1 MAYIN
6 KIQTPANNTY
16 DIHASGIPYAQV
28 DDTSTATDFTATVPG
43 ITSLEDGTCV
53 LLKNGQVT
61 SASGFTININ
71 GLGDKPCY
79 NNLTTG
85 YGTTAPTRDTTIFNI
100 NYTMLFIYSSDIVD
114 GGGWI
119 CYRGY
124 DANTNTIGYQLRTN
138 SGNLEASDTGYKYRL
153 WFTSADGKKWVPANT
168 STATNATTTRTMNTR
183 PINPFGPIVYNS
195 TNGTTNAGARP
206 AVTTLW
212 QQYTLTIGYSYVVS
226 LTAWDPVYVQCTPQ
240 TNGSA
245 VMNAIVKALPTSDDG
260 KIYIYLG
267 IAYSTTAME
276 LRTEH
281 PVFYHDGNGIKL
293 WTGTKIPSKTSDLT
307 NDSGFITSA
316 DVPEGSVASTTTP
329 KMDGTAAVGTE
340 TAFARGDHVHP
351 TDTSRASTATFST
364 SANGL
369 VPKPNSAATNSYL
382 NSSGTW
388 TTPPN
393 TTYALATTAANGLL
407 SNQMYSLLEN
417 NAIGADES
425 SIDGINAVNGYQIH
439 LSLANL
445 QGDDYI
451 LEDYATIPSAT
462 TATYGVVK
470 PNGTAS
476 YYLNGTGGWTKPP
489 NTQYGLATT
498 GASGLMSATDKQK
511 LNACSTV
518 DNNSTY
524 SLIQDT
530 FDKCKLIWTDNGGT
544 PSTFTIPDTT
554 YYTYNEQDHYN
565 LVDSNG
571 NTVGTWD
578 KEFTDLWAYKNTNNE
593 YLLANPDYA
602 VSMLQN
608 MYIMGKKISGGTLK
622 ICNNFDLGFFNQ
634 IAYFT
639 SGGMTSQTTG
649 YIDAVSMTDDQT
661 MHLYRINLDVSD
673 MPSIGSTVTRTDI
686 PNTTYST
693 FSTSS
698 DGLVP
703 HPSAASTASLL
714 NSSGTWTAL
723 PSSVSEFTN
732 DAGYITGMTI
742 LSYGQSTFQDFLNA
756 YKANKVV
763 YARASTNANPAS
775 GSQNRLAF
783 MACVNNAT
791 TPSCVEFQ
799 YYRSVSSHTST
810 QQGDQVFV
818 YTLKNTGW
826 TVTTREASVKVVAGS
841 NMVST
846 YSNNTITLN
855 VNTFSTSANGLVP
868 KPSSAS
874 TNSYLNSCGTWT
886 SPSSL
891 PSVSASD
898 NGKVLT
904 VVNGA
909 WAAASL
915 PVYQGGIRQ

>member
-1 MAYIN
+1 MAIIS
-6 KIQTPANNTY
+6 KITPPSGNEY
-16 DIHASGIPYAQV
+16 DIRASAIPSGEV
-28 DDTSTATDFTATVPG
+28 DSTSTSTVFTATVPG
-43 ITSLEDGTCV
+43 VTELTEGVCV
-53 LLKNGQVT
+53 FLRNGVVT
-61 SASGFTININ
+61 SASGFTLDVN
-71 GLGDKPCY
+71 GLGAKPCY
-79 NNLTTG
+79 SNLATG
-85 YGTTAPTRDTTIFNI
+85 NEGTPTAATRDTTIFNI
-100 NYTMLFIYSSDIVD
+100 NYTMLFVYTELIYGVT
-114 GGGWI
+114 GGAWI

-124 DANTNTIGYQLRTN
+124 DANTNTIGYQIRTN
-138 SGNLEASDTGYKYRL
+138 SSTLPASDKFYRYRL
-153 WFTSADGKKWVPANT
+153 LFTSANGTKWVPANT
-168 STATNATTTRTMNTR
+168 STSTDATAKRTTNTR
-183 PINPFGPIVYNS
+183 PIDPFGPIVYYGS
-195 TNGTTNAGARP
+195 TTVINAGSNP
-206 AVTTLW
+206 GVAVIW
-212 QQYTLTIGYSYVVS
+212 QQYTFALGYSFNS
-226 LTAWDPVYVQCTPQ
+226 KGSALTLSYPAPVYLRCAPQ
-240 TNGSA
+240 ADGSA
-245 VMNAIVKALPTSDDG
+245 VMEYFTQSLPTTDDG
-260 KIYIYLG
+260 KIYIFLG
-267 IAYSTTAME
+267 RAYSATAME
-276 LRTEH
+276 LTIDH
-281 PVFYHDGNGIKL
+281 PVYYHNGTGIRV
-293 WTGTKIPSKTSDLT
+293 WTGARIPTKTSDLI

-316 DVPEGSVASTTTP
+316 DVPEGSVASTTVP
-329 KMDGTAAVGTE
+329 KMDGTAAVGTQ

-351 TDTSRASTATFST
+351 TDITRASTATFST

-369 VPKPNSAATNSYL
+369 VPKPSSAATNSYL

-445 QGDDYI
+445 HGDDYI

-470 PNGTAS
+470 PDGTAS
-476 YYLNGTGGWTKPP
+476 HYLNGTGGWTAPP
-489 NTQYGLATT
+489 NTTYTTATT
-498 GASGLMSATDKQK
+498 AANGLMSAADKKK
-511 LNACSTV
+511 LDACSTV
-518 DNNSTY
+518 DN
-524 SLIQDT
+524 
-530 FDKCKLIWTDNGGT
+530 
-544 PSTFTIPDTT
+544 
-554 YYTYNEQDHYN
+554 
-565 LVDSNG
+565 
-571 NTVGTWD
+571 
-578 KEFTDLWAYKNTNNE
+578 
-593 YLLANPDYA
+593 
-602 VSMLQN
+602 
-608 MYIMGKKISGGTLK
+608 
-622 ICNNFDLGFFNQ
+622 
-634 IAYFT
+634 
-639 SGGMTSQTTG
+639 
-649 YIDAVSMTDDQT
+649 
-661 MHLYRINLDVSD
+661 
-673 MPSIGSTVTRTDI
+673 
-686 PNTTYST
+686 NTTYST

-703 HPSAASTASLL
+703 HPASASTASLL

-742 LSYGQSTFQDFLNA
+742 LSYGQSTFQDFLDA
-756 YKANKVV
+756 YQANKVV

-775 GSQNRLAF
+775 GSQIRLAF

-799 YYRSVSSHTST
+799 YYRSVSTHTST

-915 PVYQGGIRQ
+915 PIYEGGIR